1 MWDLFTLRSRAMVL
15 PMPWYQICPRLSVT
29 KTLHWAGVCFCPQLS
44 TTSFLMDSEIY
55 RHEMNSLSTIR
66 VRHQFRIFTKKRFD
80 VRFYTSIQEEAHWG
94 LIDRDIYVLKITLET
109 IMQKNRG
116 QFWSKKIIMSDA
128 SAQDCGNSMANALEL
143 LVICKV
149 INIQHG
155 SVTFTVCWTT
165 LSM

>member
-116 QFWSKKIIMSDA
+116 HFWSKKIIMSDA

-149 INIQHG
+149 INIEHG